1 MPNRFVH
8 LQEHDIGHEDNA
20 HFFFGTIRCNQE
32 LVEFFNDAFGI
43 AHKIGF
49 FQRFPATRHARASGQ
64 IGAGLHTTVFIHTH
78 NADLCKDIDD
88 VLFDF
93 RAFRVD
99 INLLAIV
106 KTEKTDPLHHAG
118 LIHGLVN
125 TL

>member
-20 HFFFGTIRCNQE
+20 HFFFGTIRGNQE
-32 LVEFFNDAFGI
+32 LVEFFNDAFGV

-49 FQRFPATRHARASGQ
+49 FQRFPASGHACASGH

-78 NADLCKDIDD
+78 DADLRKDIND
-88 VLFDF
+88 VLFNF

-106 KTEKTDPLHHAG
+106 ETEKADTLHHAG
-118 LIHGLVN
+118 LIQGLVY

>member
-20 HFFFGTIRCNQE
+20 HFIFGAIRSNQE
-32 LVEFFNDAFGI
+32 LVEFLNDAIGI

-49 FQRFPATRHARASGQ
+49 FQGFPATRHARASGE
-64 IGAGLHTTVFIHTH
+64 IGTGLHTTVFIHTH
-78 NADLCKDIDD
+78 DADLGKDIND

-99 INLLAIV
+99 INLLAVV
-106 KTEKTDPLHHAG
+106 KSEKTDALHHAG
-118 LIHGLVN
+118 LIQGLVY